1 MPFGLHFFCRLGIV
15 NDGDKPVTV
24 PSDVKDYVAIHVIG
38 ILEDAANFVKI
49 VPADSLD
56 DTHPRFDFVRRIR
69 ISFHRL
75 AEVPSRNDEHLPR
88 ILHNM

>member
-1 MPFGLHFFCRLGIV
+1 MPFGLHFSCRLGIV

-38 ILEDAANFVKI
+38 ILEHAANFVKI

-56 DTHPRFDFVRRIR
+56 DTHP
-69 ISFHRL
+69 L
-75 AEVPSRNDEHLPR
+75 
-88 ILHNM
+88 